1 MSLLRH
7 WPGKPYP
14 LGATWDGQGV
24 NFALFS
30 ERATRVDLC
39 LFDSTNGRQTDC
51 IPLKECTDYV
61 WHGYFPDLRPG
72 QWYGYRVH
80 GRYQPQTGD
89 RFNPNKVLLDPY
101 SCAIGRDLIWDDALY
116 GHEYGQSDTTYDTRD
131 SASVA
136 PLGMVVDLS
145 YDWQQDRAPRIPWH
159 KTLIYE
165 THVRGLTRNHPDVPP
180 VERGTYLGVAS
191 DAMIRHYKRL
201 GVTTVELLPVQHHIH
216 ERRLVEQG
224 LSNYW
229 GYNPLSFFA
238 LHRDY
243 ASRPDPT
250 LAIREFRQMVQ
261 KLHAHGIEV
270 ILDVVYNHT
279 CEYDQTGPTVC
290 WRGID
295 NSAYYRLNERDQRLY
310 VDYTGC
316 GNTLRSTHPRSLQLV
331 MDSLRYWVTQMHVDG
346 FRFDL
351 ATVLGREGHE
361 FDRNGAFMK
370 MILQDPVLSEVKLI
384 AEPWDIGQGGY
395 QVGNFPPPWSEWND
409 LYRKQVRRFWKGDPR
424 LGGDIATR
432 LTGSSDLYER
442 DGRKTS
448 ASINYVTAHDGFS
461 LQDLVSY
468 NHKHNLANAENNRDG
483 SDEEYSWNCGVEGP
497 TEDPHILELRERQ
510 KRNFIATLFLS
521 QGVPMLASGDEL
533 SHTRLGNNNAYCQ
546 DNSLNHLNWNL
557 NDRQKSFLDFVL
569 RCAEIRR
576 QNPVLRRR
584 KFFTGRVSDGS
595 DRRDI
600 VFFHPDGREMSQQ
613 DWMAHPLNR
622 IGILLEGSRIDDTD
636 ETGEPVNGHTLLILL
651 NADWQ
656 ETTFKLP
663 VCSETESWG
672 LLLNTTDHWKDQIGG
687 RFTGLVTVYGRSLVL
702 LRLCRD
708 S

>member
-1 MSLLRH
+1 MSLLRY
-7 WPGKPYP
+7 WPGRPYP
-14 LGATWDGQGV
+14 LGATWDGKGV

-30 ERATRVDLC
+30 EQATAVDLC
-39 LFDSTNGRQTDC
+39 LFDSTSGHQTDC
-51 IPLKECTDYV
+51 VRLKECTDYV

-72 QWYGYRVH
+72 QWYAYRVH
-80 GRYQPQTGD
+80 GRYQPHTGD
-89 RFNPNKVLLDPY
+89 RFNPHKVLLDPY
-101 SCAIGRDLIWDDALY
+101 ACAIGRDLVWDDTLY
-116 GHEYGQSDTTYDTRD
+116 GYEYGQSDTTYDTRD
-131 SASVA
+131 SAAVA

-145 YDWQQDRAPRIPWH
+145 YDWRQDRPPRVPWH
-159 KTLIYE
+159 QTLIYE
-165 THVRGLTRNHPDVPP
+165 VHVRGLTLNHPDVPP

-191 DAMIRHYKRL
+191 DAMIRHYKQL
-201 GVTTVELLPVQHHIH
+201 GVTAVELLPVQHHIH

-238 LHRDY
+238 LHRNY
-243 ASRPDPT
+243 ASSPDAT

-295 NSAYYRLNERDQRLY
+295 NSAYYRLNHQDQRLY

-316 GNTLRSTHPRSLQLV
+316 GNTFRSTHPRSLQMI

-351 ATVLGREGHE
+351 ATVLGREGQE
-361 FDRNGAFMK
+361 FDRNGAFLK
-370 MILQDPVLSEVKLI
+370 MIHQDPVLSEVKLI
-384 AEPWDIGQGGY
+384 AEPWDIGPNGY
-395 QVGNFPPPWSEWND
+395 QSGNFPVRWSEWND
-409 LYRKQVRRFWKGDPR
+409 RYRDQVRRFWKADPR
-424 LGGDIATR
+424 SDGDIATR
-432 LTGSSDLYER
+432 LTGSSDLYQSG
-442 DGRKTS
+442 GRKTS

-483 SDEEYSWNCGVEGP
+483 SDDEHSWNCGVEGP
-497 TEDPHILELRERQ
+497 TDDPHVLELRERQ
-510 KRNFIATLFLS
+510 KRNFIATLLFS
-521 QGVPMLASGDEL
+521 QGVPMLAGGDEL

-557 NDRQKSFLDFVL
+557 NDRQKAFFDFVL
-569 RCAEIRR
+569 RCTEIRR
-576 QNPVLRRR
+576 QYPVLRRQ
-584 KFFTGRVSDGS
+584 KFFTGQLADGS

-600 VFFHPDGREMSQQ
+600 IFFRPDGREMSQQ
-613 DWMAHPLNR
+613 DWMAHPINR
-622 IGILLEGSRIDDTD
+622 IGILLEGSRIDETD
-636 ETGEPVNGHTLLILL
+636 QTGEPVIGHTLLILL

-656 ETTFKLP
+656 ETTFMLP
-663 VCSETESWG
+663 PYSRTDCWE
-672 LLLNTTDHWKDQIGG
+672 LLLSTSDPLTELIHPIRVDTFK
-687 RFTGLVTVYGRSLVL
+687 VCGRSLAL
-702 LRLCRD
+702 LRLSCDR
-708 S
+708 